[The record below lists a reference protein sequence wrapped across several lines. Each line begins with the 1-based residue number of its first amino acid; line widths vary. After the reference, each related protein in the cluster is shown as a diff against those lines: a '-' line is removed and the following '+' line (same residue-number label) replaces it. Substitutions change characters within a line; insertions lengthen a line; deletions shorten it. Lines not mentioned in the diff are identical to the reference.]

1 MLEGLGFLYSIPP
14 VEAIV
19 AERLRRLTRN
29 QIPSGSAG
37 SNPAGCE
44 FFLIRELAGDP
55 FIVKSFLSLSLS
67 LSLCRDRVGRR
78 KKMSV
83 TLSLS
88 LSLNQK
94 RLLTLT

>member
-67 LSLCRDRVGRR
+67 PYVVIGVGRR

-88 LSLNQK
+88 LNQK

>member
-1 MLEGLGFLYSIPP
+1 MLGGLVFLYSNPP

-55 FIVKSFLSLSLS
+55 FMVKSFPSLSLS
-67 LSLCRDRVGRR
+67 PSLCRDRVGRQ

-83 TLSLS
+83 TLS

>member
-67 LSLCRDRVGRR
+67 LCRDRVGRR

-88 LSLNQK
+88 L
-94 RLLTLT
+94 